1 VKTLAALIGG
11 VLVGALPARS
21 EILALSLEEALALAV
36 RGNLELQLA
45 ASQVDEADAFMME
58 ARSAHLPQLGFS
70 ETALRSNDAVT
81 AFGLRLRQE
90 RFAQEDFALPA
101 LNQPAALTGFQT
113 SLEMRQVLFAGGA
126 DLARLRQ
133 ARAGRQRAVLE
144 AEEQQGQV
152 RWQVA
157 AAYWD
162 LVLARQSAEAL
173 RQSLEAARA
182 HAVAAQARHQQQ
194 TSPRAE
200 VLAARSRV
208 AQLEGEEAAAA
219 SQVRTAAEA
228 LGLLLGLDPEAQIVP
243 ADTLA
248 PVEVAPPPPELEQ
261 EAVQRRPAL
270 RAAARQVEAARQGL
284 RQARAGRL
292 PRLDAFARLS
302 LDADTPLERQGESW
316 TAGAVL
322 SWELFSGFHTTAAL
336 RQARA
341 RQEQAQLRLDLAT
354 AQVRRQVRQ
363 AWRQVETAQVGIRA
377 AAQARGHAAERLRLG
392 ELNYGQGLIAAA
404 ELLDAQDQHTRAQLR
419 YLESLR
425 QLRAGLAYL
434 EFAAGQPLNPVE

>member
-1 VKTLAALIGG
+1 VKALAALIGG
-11 VLVGALPARS
+11 VLVSALPARS
-21 EILALSLEEALALAV
+21 ETLVLTLEAAQA
-36 RGNLELQLA
+36 RAARDNLDLQLA
-45 ASQVDEADAFMME
+45 ASQVDEADALVLE
-58 ARSAHLPQLGFS
+58 SRSAHLPQLGFS

-90 RFAQEDFALPA
+90 RFGQEDFALPA
-101 LNQPAALTGFQT
+101 LNHPEALTGFQT
-113 SLEMRQVLFAGGA
+113 SLEMRQALFAGGA
-126 DLARLRQ
+126 DLARRRQ
-133 ARAGRQRAVLE
+133 ARAGRQSALLE
-144 AEEQQGQV
+144 AEERRGQV

-162 LVLARQSAEAL
+162 LVLARQTAEAL

-182 HAVAAQARHQQQ
+182 HAEAAQARHQQQ

-200 VLAARSRV
+200 VLAAQARV

-219 SQVRTAAEA
+219 SQVRTAAET
-228 LGLLLGLDPEAQIVP
+228 LGLLLGLDPEAEIVP

-248 PVEVAPPPPELEQ
+248 PVEVAPPSPELEQ
-261 EAVQRRPAL
+261 EAVQRRPLL
-270 RAAARQVEAARQGL
+270 RAAAQQFEAARQGL
-284 RQARAGRL
+284 RQAGAGRL

-302 LDADTPLERQGESW
+302 LDADAPLERQGESW

-322 SWELFSGFHTTAAL
+322 SWELFSGFRTTAAL

-341 RQEQAQLRLDLAT
+341 RQEQAQLRRDLAT

-363 AWRQVETAQVGIRA
+363 AWRQVETAQSGIRA
-377 AAQARGHAAERLRLG
+377 AAQARRHAEERLRLG
-392 ELNYGQGLIAAA
+392 VLNYGQGLVAAA
-404 ELLDAQDQHTRAQLR
+404 ELLDAQDQHTQAQLR
-419 YLESLR
+419 YLEALR

-434 EFAAGQPLNPVE
+434 EFAACQPLNPKE